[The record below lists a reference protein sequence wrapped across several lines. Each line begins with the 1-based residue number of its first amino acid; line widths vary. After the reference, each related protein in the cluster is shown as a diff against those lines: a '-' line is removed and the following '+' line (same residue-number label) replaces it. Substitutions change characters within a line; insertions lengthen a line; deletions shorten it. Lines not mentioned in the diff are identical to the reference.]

1 MALCNLYVRLSFGA
15 LRWCNLSNKDMKWAN
30 LKQCWRRDYLRQN
43 FNSPRVICCSLHL
56 EWHWKIA
63 LWWHLPIIFINII
76 ILAWT
81 FIWEWCVELVAV
93 RRHRIFIHSVE
104 QSDRWADSWAGN
116 SGLLIILTQNTLQS
130 SLLVFLPDL
139 KIIVNFFSQTPGN
152 VMSRCLFIEGERSGY
167 TTFRSHHNR
176 NWYLGFKRNGK
187 VKQPHNTTESQK
199 AARFIIY
206 KTHLTSP

>member
-1 MALCNLYVRLSFGA
+1 MMYTTIIFLWLTLGLVIFTRTLAFPARS
-15 LRWCNLSNKDMKWAN
+15 K
-30 LKQCWRRDYLRQN
+30 
-43 FNSPRVICCSLHL
+43 NSHNTHEVSLHSPNARGFVRIKGS
-56 EWHWKIA
+56 HVDS
-63 LWWHLPIIFINII
+63 
-76 ILAWT
+76 LAFT
-81 FIWEWCVELVAV
+81 KDDRSAKLQMKSFTVNGSVVVTIQPREKNSYLCVNSDGNLT
-93 RRHRIFIHSVE
+93 VE
-104 QSDRWADSWAGN
+104 
-116 SGLLIILTQNTLQS
+116 
-130 SLLVFLPDL
+130 
-139 KIIVNFFSQTPGN
+139 TPSN